1 MNTRYF
7 KSQFLQATPLY
18 CIENILDS
26 KNEIN
31 LLKINPQF
39 LNKQGF
45 LALF

>member
-1 MNTRYF
+1 MNIRYF

-31 LLKINPQF
+31 LLKFNPQF